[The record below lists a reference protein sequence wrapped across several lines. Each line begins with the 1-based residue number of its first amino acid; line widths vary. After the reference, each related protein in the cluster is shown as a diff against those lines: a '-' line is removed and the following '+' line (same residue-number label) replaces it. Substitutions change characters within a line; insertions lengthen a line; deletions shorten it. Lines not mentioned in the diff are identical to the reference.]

1 MCMKK
6 IVQKFFGLADRIPE
20 SALTLL
26 SFVTGIVTVLGWG
39 LKAVAFFL
47 DTKNTQETVANIVTF
62 VNSPTFLVALVCI
75 GVFCFVIVVIKGV
88 GYYRTSRA
96 RLFLFSSSFYSA
108 TQKLQETTYKIKLR
122 YDQYELSD
130 KQLFAMI
137 NSYCDFIINSLC
149 MQLKHITG
157 QEICG
162 CIKLVDGFSDTQTPR
177 AITTETV
184 SDFVRSKNTN
194 DNRINIKVPKKVL
207 IRDNIDFLEL
217 MDYNNVRN
225 QFYQP
230 NLIKYAEEL
239 ANDDKQYRNTTLN
252 WKEYYKST
260 VVIPIQVSN
269 ELLEH
274 QEDEA
279 YNVIGFMCFD
289 SDKEGTFSME
299 LKEPITNLIKAYAAL
314 LYGLLDI
321 YGVYLKKV
329 LNKDYIATR
338 VAKQYNMDKTTSE

>member
-149 MQLKHITG
+149 MQ
-157 QEICG
+157 
-162 CIKLVDGFSDTQTPR
+162 
-177 AITTETV
+177 
-184 SDFVRSKNTN
+184 
-194 DNRINIKVPKKVL
+194 
-207 IRDNIDFLEL
+207 
-217 MDYNNVRN
+217 
-225 QFYQP
+225 
-230 NLIKYAEEL
+230 
-239 ANDDKQYRNTTLN
+239 
-252 WKEYYKST
+252 
-260 VVIPIQVSN
+260 
-269 ELLEH
+269 
-274 QEDEA
+274 
-279 YNVIGFMCFD
+279 
-289 SDKEGTFSME
+289 
-299 LKEPITNLIKAYAAL
+299 
-314 LYGLLDI
+314 
-321 YGVYLKKV
+321 
-329 LNKDYIATR
+329 
-338 VAKQYNMDKTTSE
+338 